1 MEQLLFAYSTAE
13 MDCLISSSIVQYSVV
28 WSTWVLCS
36 VSMVE
41 MTWQGFLEMLVSQFL
56 RNSWDFKASSLRLVA
71 AAGQKFQKNDK
82 NQGKFPSWGN
92 LPIYATE
99 IPENNIIDYNFL

>member
-1 MEQLLFAYSTAE
+1 
-13 MDCLISSSIVQYSVV
+13 
-28 WSTWVLCS
+28 
-36 VSMVE
+36 MVE

-92 LPIYATE
+92 LPICGKKNIFLKIDFKLLVQAYFSLKCVFY
-99 IPENNIIDYNFL
+99 IPIDFLSILNAFKTI